1 VLLVGIHARE
11 RNELPASQKDDP
23 IQDDAKK
30 FRMLRNKD
38 FWMVACEFNKNR
50 TCSWDFHIDLA
61 DERELMV
68 LIEICAVVQK
78 FIQTLKNSVTIGRS

>member
-1 VLLVGIHARE
+1 
-11 RNELPASQKDDP
+11 
-23 IQDDAKK
+23 
-30 FRMLRNKD
+30 
-38 FWMVACEFNKNR
+38 
-50 TCSWDFHIDLA
+50 LA